1 MFCSVK
7 INYLYLSILK
17 LKIMNDNVIYLLNV
31 LRNYFNDLNEK
42 LLQLM
47 NPYRDEDMQPEATA
61 MKIRTL
67 KKLKRFKP

>member
-31 LRNYFNDLNEK
+31 LRNYFNDLNENRNINDEELSI
-42 LLQLM
+42 LLENLII
-47 NPYRDEDMQPEATA
+47 D
-61 MKIRTL
+61 L
-67 KKLKRFKP
+67 KDLDRNIN